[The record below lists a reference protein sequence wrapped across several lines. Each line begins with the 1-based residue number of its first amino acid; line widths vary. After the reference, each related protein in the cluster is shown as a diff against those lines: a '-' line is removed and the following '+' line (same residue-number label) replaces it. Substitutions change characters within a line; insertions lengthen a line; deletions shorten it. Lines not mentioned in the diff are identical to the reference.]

1 MTLICRFLIVLAV
14 CSLPGLPAI
23 AASPSESCAAPS
35 ELTRLSG
42 RLERTGTRIA
52 RHEKLTIVAIGSSS
66 TEGVGASTP
75 EASYP
80 SQLAAE
86 LQRRLSGQTITV
98 LNKGVGGE
106 VSADMVAR
114 FDRDVF
120 AERPDLV
127 IWQVGTNSVLRDE
140 NIARHEEVVRG
151 GIMRLKDA
159 GIDVVIMDAQYAP
172 EFLAHPGYRSM
183 ERTLSALG
191 KEEGVPLFRRFD
203 LMRHWVKAGQL
214 DFSTMLAP
222 DGLHLNDLSYECVG
236 RLLADAVI
244 DAARLS
250 TMTSRR

>member
-1 MTLICRFLIVLAV
+1 MSFSHRLLVVLAV
-14 CSLPGLPAI
+14 CLLPNLPAI
-23 AASPSESCAAPS
+23 AASPSESCAAPGD
-35 ELTRLSG
+35 LTRLSG
-42 RLERTGTRIA
+42 RLMRTGLRIE
-52 RHEKLTIVAIGSSS
+52 RREKLTIVAIGSSS

-86 LQRRLSGQTITV
+86 LQRRLPGEAITV

-106 VSADMVAR
+106 TSVDMMAR

-120 AERPDLV
+120 AARPDLV

-140 NIARHEEVVRG
+140 DIVRHQEIVRG
-151 GIMRLKDA
+151 GIMRLKES

-183 ERTLSALG
+183 ERALSSLG
-191 KEEGVPLFRRFD
+191 KEEGVPVFHRFA
-203 LMRHWVKAGQL
+203 LMHHWVKAGQL
-214 DFSTMLAP
+214 DFATMLAP

-236 RLLADAVI
+236 RMLADSVL
-244 DAARLS
+244 DAARSS